1 MNGKTGAKK
10 PSAVYLHRGKNRNLV
25 LGGSFA
31 LLTEDLKGNN
41 HRVAGTYKQLMHDE
55 CTDVVK
61 FFKMPSR

>member
-1 MNGKTGAKK
+1 
-10 PSAVYLHRGKNRNLV
+10 VQKNRQRFICTVEKIETWMV